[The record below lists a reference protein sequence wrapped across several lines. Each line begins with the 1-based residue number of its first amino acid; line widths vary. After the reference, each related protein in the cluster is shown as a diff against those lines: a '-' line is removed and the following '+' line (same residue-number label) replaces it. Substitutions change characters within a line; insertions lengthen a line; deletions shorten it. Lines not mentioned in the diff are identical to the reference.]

1 MGRRIEQVAK
11 QRQNILDASLELFVQ
26 KGYHGTTVRDI
37 AQKAEIS
44 VGLLFHY
51 FPTKE
56 AILQEMI
63 ALSDQG
69 MSLMLDILASSEDPL
84 QVFEQLA
91 QTIFE
96 SLTEAQTRYVF
107 LLVNQIIT
115 FESIPFHR
123 QQMQRSQETIQAS
136 IPVILKGQE
145 QHVFKTGAPLALAVA
160 FWGAIQGIAETL
172 LWFPNNAVPDYHCV
186 VDMLKA

>member
-11 QRQNILDASLELFVQ
+11 QRQNILETSLELFVQ

-56 AILQEMI
+56 AILQEII
-63 ALSDQG
+63 ALSEQG
-69 MSLMLDILASSEDPL
+69 MAVMLEILASPKNPL
-84 QVFEQLA
+84 LIFEQIA

-96 SLTEAQTRYVF
+96 SLTEPQTRYIF
-107 LLVNQIIT
+107 LLVNQVIT
-115 FESIPFHR
+115 FESIPYHD
-123 QQMQRSQETIQAS
+123 QQIQRTQETIQAS